1 MGIPKNQNLANFGSI
16 YFVDNLSFDEYT
28 LAENPNCNDFAASD
42 SISSRRNMFNRSQ
55 KNTNADT
62 VALAS
67 NADDLRAQRVWRFI
81 IVLWLTWIFNG
92 FFLWYRGYEMAT
104 VVCFIDAVVHL
115 VMLLACRKQTNYAAI
130 MNLNLIASAFGLFFV
145 SISDPALSGTMLFY
159 PVAIL
164 VASQLLGVRSAF
176 IWLVVNFAAFSVFFV
191 TVYGVHQS
199 FGTWRFDEFIL
210 ILGVAACIFFCC
222 QQGESYYQERTRDLI
237 TLSQRLQTK
246 SESLRKLATTDA
258 LTGLLNRFQFQ
269 NKLRDAV
276 LKIAT
281 GSKTALFLVDM
292 NGFKAINDTMGHMV
306 GDGALVEIA
315 SRLQSEFGDVSDVAR
330 LGGDEFCIIYPNIRD
345 TEHANEIAKQI
356 GESLHCR
363 YDLEEASFQL
373 GASVGFAICP
383 TDTQSDQEL
392 LSFADT
398 AMYYAKENKT
408 IHACYESGM
417 TDRLIEYRTLQE
429 KLSVALE
436 REEFFLV
443 YQPQVNLKTGE
454 VVGVEALLRWEHD
467 GETVPPYRFIPMLEM
482 SREIIP
488 VSRWI
493 VHECC
498 RQLAEWTS
506 QGHDVEISFNIS
518 AVQFQDEG
526 FCESV
531 ADSIRQFSV
540 DPKKLDVEIT
550 EGLLIDDVSEA
561 VGKLNQIKEMGIS
574 ISIDDFG
581 TGYSSLA
588 YLRQFPLDRLKI
600 DLAFI
605 QNIPESDDGVIAASI
620 IMLAKALE
628 LKVLAEGVETKAH
641 IDFLKAHDCDEY
653 QGYYLSRPVPP
664 EEVVKLFNR
673 KLSLEKSLC

>member
-1 MGIPKNQNLANFGSI
+1 
-16 YFVDNLSFDEYT
+16 
-28 LAENPNCNDFAASD
+28 
-42 SISSRRNMFNRSQ
+42 MFNRSQ
-55 KNTNADT
+55 ENVPPGKLL
-62 VALAS
+62 VKAS
-67 NADDLRAQRVWRFI
+67 NAEELRAQRVWRFV
-81 IVLWLTWIFNG
+81 IVMWLTWVFNA
-92 FFLWYRGYEMAT
+92 FFLWYRGYDMAT
-104 VVCFIDAVVHL
+104 VVCFADSVVHL
-115 VMLLACRKQTNYAAI
+115 AILIACRNQKNYAAI
-130 MNLNLIASAFGLFFV
+130 MNLNLVASAFGLFFV

-176 IWLVVNFAAFSVFFV
+176 VWLVVNIVAFIIFFV

-199 FGTWRFDEFIL
+199 FGTWRFDEFML
-210 ILGVAACIFFCC
+210 ILGVATCIFFCC
-222 QQGESYYQERTRDLI
+222 QQGESYYQERTHDLI
-237 TLSQRLQTK
+237 KLSQRLQKK
-246 SESLRKLATTDA
+246 SESLHKLATTDA
-258 LTGLLNRFQFQ
+258 LTGLVNRFQFH

-276 LKIAT
+276 LNIST
-281 GSKTALFLVDM
+281 STKTALFLVDM
-292 NGFKAINDTMGHMV
+292 DGFKEINDTMGHLV
-306 GDGALVEIA
+306 GDEALVEIA
-315 SRLQSEFGDVSDVAR
+315 NRLQQEFGEVSDVAR

-345 TEHANEIAKQI
+345 TDHAHEIAQKI
-356 GESLHCR
+356 GELLHYR
-363 YDLEEASFQL
+363 YELEEANFQL

-398 AMYYAKENKT
+398 AMYYAKENKL

-417 TDRLIEYRTLQE
+417 TDRLVEYRMLQE
-429 KLSVALE
+429 KLSLALE
-436 REEFFLV
+436 RKEFFLV
-443 YQPQVNLKTGE
+443 YQPQVNLRTGE
-454 VVGVEALLRWEHD
+454 VIGVEALLRWEHD
-467 GETVPPYRFIPMLEM
+467 GEIIPPYRFIPMLEA

-493 VHECC
+493 VYECC
-498 RQLAEWTS
+498 RQQAEWAS

-531 ADSIRQFSV
+531 ADSIRQFAI
-540 DPKKLDVEIT
+540 DPRKLDVEIT

-561 VGKLNQIKEMGIS
+561 VAKLNQIKEMGIS

-605 QNIPESDDGVIAASI
+605 QNIPESDDGLIAASI

-641 IDFLKAHDCDEY
+641 IEFLKAHDCDEY
-653 QGYYLSRPVPP
+653 QGYYLSRPVAP
-664 EEVVKLFNR
+664 EEVAKFFSR
-673 KLSLEKSLC
+673 KLSRAVSHC